1 MRFRCTVEM
10 TQPLTRRTDQSS
22 VNLVPPPPDLYGWS
36 EAQAVIIPPQRT
48 HQGQLVPV
56 ERHMGWFKDLHVPG
70 TCEGKMFG
78 DFILLWLL
86 MTSML
91 TVYIHL
97 PYVSLI
103 LCKKLNIGHTFFVIF
118 IYQLRDLE
126 VSFVQRQSH
135 WERSE
140 VMIVSMEFV
149 IVGRIVSQCQIHR
162 DSLQSRLLGYVK
174 RNRIWSAFIRAL
186 Y

>member
-1 MRFRCTVEM
+1 MYSRDDSAINEENRPIKCE
-10 TQPLTRRTDQSS
+10 SS
-22 VNLVPPPPDLYGWS
+22 PPTPRSLRLERGSGSHNTSAEDTPRSVSPCRATYGL
-36 EAQAVIIPPQRT
+36 IQR
-48 HQGQLVPV
+48 LAC
-56 ERHMGWFKDLHVPG
+56 
-70 TCEGKMFG
+70 TCEEKMFG

-86 MTSML
+86 MTSLL

-103 LCKKLNIGHTFFVIF
+103 FCKKLNIGHTFFVIF

-126 VSFVQRQSH
+126 VSFIQGQSH

-140 VMIVSMEFV
+140 VIIVSMEFV